1 MAVVVVVAVA
11 VVALLLV
18 LVTVVIAVEVVLIIL
33 VLSAPTC
40 LTLKILPSAHR
51 LCVHGIYLTTKNNH
65 FPEIACRLV
74 LITET

>member
-1 MAVVVVVAVA
+1 MVAVVVVAAA

-18 LVTVVIAVEVVLIIL
+18 VVTVVIAVGVVLVIL

-51 LCVHGIYLTTKNNH
+51 LCVLGIYLTTKNNH
-65 FPEIACRLV
+65 FPESACRLV